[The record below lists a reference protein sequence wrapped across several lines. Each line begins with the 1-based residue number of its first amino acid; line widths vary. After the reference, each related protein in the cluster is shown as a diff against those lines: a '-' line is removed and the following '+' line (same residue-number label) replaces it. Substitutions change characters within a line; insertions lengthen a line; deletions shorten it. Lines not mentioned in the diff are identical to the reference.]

1 MGRATRAGCA
11 TVYLHRLGVE
21 PHSIPIQTPLNSQTY
36 LTGLSA
42 CLPERRGRSVS
53 VATLAGSAC
62 ASQLCHVQMAHA
74 AMAPSL
80 LLANGH
86 ESAGIDK
93 AKWLE
98 ATPPGE
104 PHVACAAMRLHSVIQ
119 GQFEAL

>member
-1 MGRATRAGCA
+1 
-11 TVYLHRLGVE
+11 
-21 PHSIPIQTPLNSQTY
+21 
-36 LTGLSA
+36 
-42 CLPERRGRSVS
+42 
-53 VATLAGSAC
+53 
-62 ASQLCHVQMAHA
+62 MAHA

-119 GQFEAL
+119 GQFEALEFRETIAAGNMLPPLK